1 MENWVKLERV
11 GHIWMRWSHLGK
23 WVTLRKM
30 GRIWKSGSRLRTGSP
45 LKMGDTK
52 KLATLATLEKLRKV
66 GHIRKSVSHLEK
78 WATVGKMG
86 HPWKIGSQN
95 HAKPTIP

>member
-1 MENWVKLERV
+1 
-11 GHIWMRWSHLGK
+11 
-23 WVTLRKM
+23 
-30 GRIWKSGSRLRTGSP
+30 
-45 LKMGDTK
+45 MGDTK

-95 HAKPTIP
+95 HNQPTIT